1 MLDELHVHNYAIIE
15 KLQVRFTGGLNVLTG
30 ETGAGKSI
38 LIGALGLLLGDRTDT
53 SIVRAGA
60 EETAVSGVV
69 SVGGSSEVAAWLAAH
84 GIEPEEGAV
93 ILRRVLKATGRGAS
107 FIQST
112 PVTRADLAEFSSLL
126 FDVHGQHEHQS
137 LLDLEQH
144 RRLLDRH
151 GGTEALAGR
160 FHELYLSLASLRER
174 LSKLASD
181 ERERLRRM
189 DLLSFAVQEI
199 KALALKPGE
208 QDELEKELAILSHHE
223 KLFTLLEQVH
233 EATAGAGG
241 GALGQLRAARH
252 AMEEVLGIDPAL
264 SKPAHQLEDAFYEIE
279 DFAETVRQYRE
290 RADFSPERL
299 DAVQERLASIRAAE
313 RKYGDTIDAVLA
325 YLATSEQELASM
337 ENYEEEKRRLE
348 GEIGRTERELVAAGR
363 ELSQKRR
370 AAAQVLGAGIE
381 AELRLLGMPKVSFRV
396 AVQPAVRT
404 AAAAGANAGIAA
416 GPGIAAATGGP
427 AAGAPGDGA
436 AVANPWG
443 LDAVEFVISPNLGE
457 PFKRLRSIASGG
469 ELSRVMLAIKGVLA
483 ASDRMST
490 LIFDEVDA
498 GIGGEVALSVGER
511 LARLAASKQVLCVTH
526 LATIAARADNHL
538 RIDKETSGGRT
549 VTRVERVAGASRRE
563 EIARML
569 AGDRTGELSLQHAQ
583 ELLDRLG
590 APTAKP
596 TGPNGHGR
604 PEVVPGTAHAVPGD
618 GGGPTIAR
626 GAAGSKDGC

>member
-15 KLQVRFTGGLNVLTG
+15 KLQVRFAGGLNVLTG

-69 SVGGSSEVAAWLAAH
+69 SVPADGDAAAWLAAR
-84 GIEPEEGAV
+84 GLALEDGAV
-93 ILRRVLKATGRGAS
+93 IVRRVLKSTGRGAS

-112 PVTRADLAEFSSLL
+112 PVSRADLAEFSSLL

-137 LLDLEQH
+137 LLDVDQH

-151 GGTEALAGR
+151 GGTEGLAAR
-160 FHELYLSLASLRER
+160 FHELYRSLASLRER
-174 LSKLASD
+174 FAKLVSD
-181 ERERLRRM
+181 ERDRLRRA
-189 DLLSFAVQEI
+189 DLLAFAVREI
-199 KALALKPGE
+199 GTLALKPGE
-208 QDELEKELAILSHHE
+208 QEELEKELAILSHHE

-233 EATAGAGG
+233 EATAGSN
-241 GALGQLRAARH
+241 GALGQLRASRQ
-252 AMEEVLGIDPAL
+252 AMDEAIGIDPELA
-264 SKPAHQLEDAFYEIE
+264 KGAHQLEDAFYEIE

-290 RADFSPERL
+290 RAEFSPERL
-299 DAVQERLASIRAAE
+299 DAVQERLAAIRAAE
-313 RKYGDTIDAVLA
+313 RKYGDTIEAVLA
-325 YLATSEQELASM
+325 YLAASEQELAAM
-337 ENYEEEKRRLE
+337 ENYEEEQRRLAA
-348 GEIGRTERELVAAGR
+348 EIATTERELVVVGR
-363 ELSQKRR
+363 ELSEKRR
-370 AAAQVLGAGIE
+370 AAAQALGAGIE
-381 AELRLLGMPKVSFRV
+381 AELRRLGMPKVSFRV
-396 AVQPAVRT
+396 AVQPSAR
-404 AAAAGANAGIAA
+404 AAPAAGTSTATGT
-416 GPGIAAATGGP
+416 AATGAP
-427 AAGAPGDGA
+427 ADGA

-457 PFKRLRSIASGG
+457 PFKRLRAIASGG

-511 LARLAASKQVLCVTH
+511 LARLAATKQVLCVTH

-538 RIDKETSGGRT
+538 RIDKATAGGRT
-549 VTRVERVAGASRRE
+549 VTRVERITGDARRE

-569 AGDRTGELSLQHAQ
+569 AGDRTGDLSLQHAQ

-590 APTAKP
+590 P
-596 TGPNGHGR
+596 
-604 PEVVPGTAHAVPGD
+604 
-618 GGGPTIAR
+618 
-626 GAAGSKDGC
+626 GAALAEGAPLAEGTRHGAEDVR

>member
-1 MLDELHVHNYAIIE
+1 MLEELVVHNFAIIE
-15 KLQVRFTGGLNVLTG
+15 KLQVRFTAGLNVLTG

-38 LIGALGLLLGDRTDT
+38 LIGALGLLLGDRADT
-53 SIVRAGA
+53 SIVRSGA
-60 EETAVSGVV
+60 EEAAVSGVIG
-69 SVGGSSEVAAWLAAH
+69 VGGSADAGAWLVAR
-84 GIEPEEGAV
+84 GIEAEDGAV
-93 ILRRVLKATGRGAS
+93 IVRRVLKATGRGAS

-112 PVTRADLAEFSSLL
+112 PVTRADLAAFSSLL

-137 LLDLEQH
+137 LLDLDQH

-151 GGTEALAGR
+151 GNTEPLAAR
-160 FHELYLSLASLRER
+160 FHELYLALASLRER

-181 ERERLRRM
+181 ERERMRRM

-208 QDELEKELAILSHHE
+208 QEELQKELAILSHHE
-223 KLFTLLEQVH
+223 KLFTLLDQVH
-233 EATAGAGG
+233 EATAGTGG
-241 GALGQLRAARH
+241 GALGQLRASRH
-252 AMEEVLGIDPAL
+252 AMEEALGIDPAL

-290 RADFSPERL
+290 RAQFSPERL
-299 DAVQERLASIRAAE
+299 DEVQERLAAIRAAE

-325 YLATSEQELASM
+325 YLAESEQELASM

-348 GEIGRTERELVAAGR
+348 EEITRTERELVTAGR

-370 AAAQVLGAGIE
+370 AAAQALGAGIE
-381 AELRLLGMPKVSFRV
+381 AELRLLGMPKASFRV
-396 AVQPAVRT
+396 AVQQAARAASGG
-404 AAAAGANAGIAA
+404 AAA
-416 GPGIAAATGGP
+416 P
-427 AAGAPGDGA
+427 ADAPNEGA

-457 PFKRLRSIASGG
+457 PFRRLRTIASGG

-490 LIFDEVDA
+490 LIFDEVDV

-511 LARLAASKQVLCVTH
+511 LARLAGSKQVLCVTH

-538 RIDKETSGGRT
+538 RIDKATSGGRT
-549 VTRVERVAGASRRE
+549 VTRVERVAGVSRRE

-569 AGDRTGELSLQHAQ
+569 AGDRRGELSLQHAQ

-590 APTAKP
+590 APGTPEAGARDA
-596 TGPNGHGR
+596 TGG
-604 PEVVPGTAHAVPGD
+604 
-618 GGGPTIAR
+618 
-626 GAAGSKDGC
+626 KDGR

>member
-15 KLQVRFTGGLNVLTG
+15 KLQVRFTSGLNVLTG

-38 LIGALGLLLGDRTDT
+38 LVGALGLLLGDRTDT
-53 SIVRAGA
+53 SIVRSGA

-69 SVGGSSEVAAWLAAH
+69 GVVGSPEAAAWLAGR
-84 GIEPEEGAV
+84 GIEPEEGTV
-93 ILRRVLKATGRGAS
+93 ILRRVLKANGRGAS

-112 PVTRADLAEFSSLL
+112 PVARADLAEFSSLL

-151 GGTEALAGR
+151 GGTESLAAR
-160 FHELYLSLASLRER
+160 FHELYLSLASLRDR

-189 DLLSFAVQEI
+189 DLLTFAVQEI

-208 QDELEKELAILSHHE
+208 QEELEKELAILSHHE

-233 EATAGAGG
+233 EATAGSGG
-241 GALGQLRAARH
+241 GALGLLRTSRH
-252 AMEEVLGIDPAL
+252 AMEEAIGIDPAL

-279 DFAETVRQYRE
+279 DFAGTVRQYRE

-299 DAVQERLASIRAAE
+299 DAVQERLAAIRAAE
-313 RKYGDTIDAVLA
+313 RKYGDTIEAVLA
-325 YLATSEQELASM
+325 YLAASEQELASM

-370 AAAQVLGAGIE
+370 AAAQVLGAAIE

-396 AVQPAVRT
+396 SVQ
-404 AAAAGANAGIAA
+404 AAAR
-416 GPGIAAATGGP
+416 P
-427 AAGAPGDGA
+427 AAGAAPAPAGA
-436 AVANPWG
+436 PEAAAEGTAVANPWG

-498 GIGGEVALSVGER
+498 GIGGGVALSVGER
-511 LARLAASKQVLCVTH
+511 LAKLAGSKQVLCVTH

-538 RIDKETSGGRT
+538 RIDKATAGGRT
-549 VTRVERVAGASRRE
+549 VTRVERVTGESRRE

-590 APTAKP
+590 ASRFAATETTA
-596 TGPNGHGR
+596 R
-604 PEVVPGTAHAVPGD
+604 PAE
-618 GGGPTIAR
+618 R
-626 GAAGSKDGC
+626 GKDGRR